1 MEILLPCGLT
11 CRGDKSVSFLSRDV
25 RGRWWEMEELAS
37 LNRLSEKGNGME
49 EKRGRF
55 SFTVQPAAVSLLVVD
70 DEDMMRE
77 LVSERLRIEG
87 YNVEEADNGMDALEK
102 LKSQRY
108 NLLLTDI
115 NMPVLN
121 GLQLLKKIEDV
132 RNLAMV
138 VMSGQADLETAVY
151 AMKLGASDYITK
163 PINFRILIHTIE
175 GALKNKMMEQAL
187 LDYQENLESR
197 VEEQTNIIN
206 DFYLRSV
213 HSLVKALEAKDE
225 YTRGH
230 SERVTLYSLEIGKM
244 ISDELDQERLRIAG
258 ILHDL
263 GKIGV
268 PESVLNKPGK
278 LTKEE
283 FEMVR
288 KHPQNGVK
296 ILEPIEFLK
305 DVFPIILH
313 HHEQYDGKG
322 YPSGLFRG
330 NIPLESR
337 VLAIADTFDAMT
349 STRAYRKALSTDE
362 ALAEIMRCKGTQFDP
377 RLADIFIKIHQEINI
392 PENIGIPEGIV

>member
-1 MEILLPCGLT
+1 MEGLAPLN
-11 CRGDKSVSFLSRDV
+11 GMYKKGNDKGEE
-25 RGRWWEMEELAS
+25 RGR
-37 LNRLSEKGNGME
+37 LSFKV
-49 EKRGRF
+49 
-55 SFTVQPAAVSLLVVD
+55 TPAAVSLLVVD
-70 DEDMMRE
+70 DEEMMRE

-102 LKSQRY
+102 LKSQKY

-121 GLQLLKKIEDV
+121 GLQLLKKIENV
-132 RNLAMV
+132 KNLAMV
-138 VMSGQADLETAVY
+138 VMSGQGDLETAVY

-175 GALKNKMMEQAL
+175 GALKTKMMEQAL
-187 LDYQENLESR
+187 IDYQENLESR
-197 VEEQTNIIN
+197 IEEQTKIIN

-213 HSLVKALEAKDE
+213 HSLVKAIEAKDE

-230 SERVTLYSLEIGKM
+230 SERVTIYSLEIGKM
-244 ISDELDQERLRIAG
+244 ISDETDLEKLRIAG

-288 KHPQNGVK
+288 KHPQNGVQ

-313 HHEQYDGKG
+313 HHEKYDGTG

-362 ALAEIMRCKGTQFDP
+362 ALAEIKRCKGTQFDP
-377 RLADIFIKIHQEINI
+377 RLADIFIKIHQEIDI
-392 PENIGIPEGIV
+392 PENIRIPEVIT